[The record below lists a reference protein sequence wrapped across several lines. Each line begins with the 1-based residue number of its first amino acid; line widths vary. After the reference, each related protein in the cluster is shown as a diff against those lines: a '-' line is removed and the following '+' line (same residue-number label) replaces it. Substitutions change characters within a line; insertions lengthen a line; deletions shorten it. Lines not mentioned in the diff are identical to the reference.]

1 MRKQSPGS
9 HSRGMKHMWHK
20 DGTSRLRCGCPFGHL
35 LWSCRARKQPPP
47 HSLGT
52 TQKGWH
58 FQMPGPGRFLGTS
71 QTRSFRRSRWNF
83 QKASLTGVMTLCGAL
98 CAVWDSWSGSGLSM
112 PPSLTKDPYSG
123 QVLDCSVQRAHYCSS
138 LLTGGPRRPF
148 HCWLGQHLYCR
159 GPYFTINH
167 MQCSDFLTYLCFVT
181 FQHLSLEGPNPQFSI
196 LLGLMIQCSE

>member
-1 MRKQSPGS
+1 MSIWPSVVVLQGQEAAPPTLPRNHTERMAFSNARPREVPRHIPDPELQTLSVELPKSIA
-9 HSRGMKHMWHK
+9 
-20 DGTSRLRCGCPFGHL
+20 D
-35 LWSCRARKQPPP
+35 WSDDSVWCI
-47 HSLGT
+47 G
-52 TQKGWH
+52 
-58 FQMPGPGRFLGTS
+58 
-71 QTRSFRRSRWNF
+71 
-83 QKASLTGVMTLCGAL
+83 L

-181 FQHLSLEGPNPQFSI
+181 FQHLSLEGPNP
-196 LLGLMIQCSE
+196 